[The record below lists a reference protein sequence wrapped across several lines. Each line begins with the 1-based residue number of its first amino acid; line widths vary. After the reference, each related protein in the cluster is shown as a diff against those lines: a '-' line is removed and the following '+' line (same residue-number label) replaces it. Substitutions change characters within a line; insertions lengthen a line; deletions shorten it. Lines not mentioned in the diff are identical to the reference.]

1 MQYLKNSCLMKG
13 ENSLRVEITTTQFLG
28 IVEGWRSKNKMAKW
42 EKSGG
47 NIETRKRTNERT
59 NFAQL
64 RNSRGSLNF
73 RNKRRAGQNYFVE
86 LMVAKGGGGEKKEE
100 KRKIREGLKEGWK
113 NYGVE
118 RGRQKNAAIS
128 HSRPSVGPCT
138 FRFINSSIPAS
149 RFPSPFHPPLFFFFL
164 PLKVSRNQQRQ
175 VGCLEF
181 FTLFWESFDFVVVRL
196 FSLRN
201 ETNGLGLISAR

>member
-86 LMVAKGGGGEKKEE
+86 LMVAKRGGGRKERRKKKD
-100 KRKIREGLKEGWK
+100 KRRVERRLKELW
-113 NYGVE
+113 
-118 RGRQKNAAIS
+118 RGTGSTEKCRDFPLSAKCRTVYIS
-128 HSRPSVGPCT
+128 
-138 FRFINSSIPAS
+138 
-149 RFPSPFHPPLFFFFL
+149 LY
-164 PLKVSRNQQRQ
+164 
-175 VGCLEF
+175 
-181 FTLFWESFDFVVVRL
+181 
-196 FSLRN
+196 
-201 ETNGLGLISAR
+201 

>member
-1 MQYLKNSCLMKG
+1 MQYLKNSCQMKG

-59 NFAQL
+59 LHSWEIRVARWIFETKGARDRIISLSWWL
-64 RNSRGSLNF
+64 R
-73 RNKRRAGQNYFVE
+73 
-86 LMVAKGGGGEKKEE
+86 KGGGGEKKEE